1 MFCEKYK
8 PTRLQ
13 DFIGNRNAIIQLD
26 NWLLNWTAIAKSKA
40 SIISG
45 KTGIGKS
52 LLAELVAKK
61 YQYCITNIG
70 IEIENATT
78 RLNNLVSTPT
88 NILQKKNILIIDDI
102 DTADAGFITC
112 VIECIKKTA
121 IPIIITCND
130 YYAKNIKTLTA
141 HCFSVKLY
149 STTFE
154 QIQSFATN
162 VIKQEKLKITKGYAI
177 DIFAQSNGDIRFF
190 LNNLQTLDTN
200 NPTLYKSDNTTEN
213 NKDIQSN
220 TIFDTTQLLLS
231 QEHNIETKWQN
242 YIQNEEMHFHFLH
255 DNYINNICNN
265 GNGNGNG
272 KGKLDILNNLS
283 SASNCFSDSIQIQN
297 SFHFELTQYIIANNI
312 RATTFCKKKT
322 NIVFPKFM
330 QKKEKQ
336 KDIDFVSFFN
346 NNNSIAT
353 LKTHLINNGNDS
365 SNNNNDNQ
373 KTNGKKIIKKIAKN
387 TKNTKNTKI
396 TKNIIQPISPST
408 INCNNNCN
416 NNSTSPSTI
425 NCNNNCNNNSTS
437 SSSTTLPTTLPTKPK
452 LKKLP
457 KDAKIR
463 KSQDEIKNSNYKYV
477 IIS

>member
-13 DFIGNRNAIIQLD
+13 DFIGNRNTIIQLD

-88 NILQKKNILIIDDI
+88 NILQKKNLLIIDDI

-255 DNYINNICNN
+255 GNYINNICNN
-265 GNGNGNG
+265 GNGKGN
-272 KGKLDILNNLS
+272 GKLDILNNLL
-283 SASNCFSDSIQIQN
+283 SASNCFSDSIIIQN

-353 LKTHLINNGNDS
+353 LKTHLINNGNGNS
-365 SNNNNDNQ
+365 SNNNDNQ
-373 KTNGKKIIKKIAKN
+373 KTNGKKIIKKIAKIA
-387 TKNTKNTKI
+387 KNAKIVKN
-396 TKNIIQPISPST
+396 TKNIIQP
-408 INCNNNCN
+408 
-416 NNSTSPSTI
+416 TSPSTI
-425 NCNNNCNNNSTS
+425 NCNNNCNDNSTS
-437 SSSTTLPTTLPTKPK
+437 SSTTLPTKPK

>member
-1 MFCEKYK
+1 
-8 PTRLQ
+8 
-13 DFIGNRNAIIQLD
+13 
-26 NWLLNWTAIAKSKA
+26 
-40 SIISG
+40 
-45 KTGIGKS
+45 
-52 LLAELVAKK
+52 
-61 YQYCITNIG
+61 
-70 IEIENATT
+70 
-78 RLNNLVSTPT
+78 
-88 NILQKKNILIIDDI
+88 
-102 DTADAGFITC
+102 
-112 VIECIKKTA
+112 
-121 IPIIITCND
+121 
-130 YYAKNIKTLTA
+130 
-141 HCFSVKLY
+141 
-149 STTFE
+149 
-154 QIQSFATN
+154 
-162 VIKQEKLKITKGYAI
+162 
-177 DIFAQSNGDIRFF
+177 
-190 LNNLQTLDTN
+190 
-200 NPTLYKSDNTTEN
+200 LYKSDNATEN

-220 TIFDTTQLLLS
+220 TIFDTTQILLA

-255 DNYINNICNN
+255 GNYINNICNN
-265 GNGNGNG
+265 GNGNG
-272 KGKLDILNNLS
+272 KLDILNYLS

-353 LKTHLINNGNDS
+353 LKTHLINNGNGNS
-365 SNNNNDNQ
+365 SNNNDNQ

-387 TKNTKNTKI
+387 TKI
-396 TKNIIQPISPST
+396 TKKIIQPTSTST
-408 INCNNNCN
+408 IICNNNFNNKCN
-416 NNSTSPSTI
+416 D
-425 NCNNNCNNNSTS
+425 NSTS
-437 SSSTTLPTTLPTKPK
+437 SPSTTTSTTLQTKPK

>member
-13 DFIGNRNAIIQLD
+13 DFIGNQNAIIQLD
-26 NWLLNWTAIAKSKA
+26 NWLLNWTAISKTKA

-70 IEIENATT
+70 IEIENASM
-78 RLNNLVSTPT
+78 RLNNLISTPT
-88 NILQKKNILIIDDI
+88 NILQKKNLLIIDDI
-102 DTADAGFITC
+102 DTIDAGFITC
-112 VIECIKKTA
+112 VVECVKKTA

-141 HCFSVKLY
+141 YCFSVKLY
-149 STTFE
+149 PTTFE

-177 DIFAQSNGDIRFF
+177 EIFAQSNGDIRFF

-200 NPTLYKSDNTTEN
+200 NSTLYKSSNTTEN

-231 QEHNIETKWQN
+231 QETNMETKWQN

-255 DNYINNICNN
+255 GNYINNICNN
-265 GNGNGNG
+265 GN
-272 KGKLDILNNLS
+272 GKLDILNNLS

-297 SFHFELTQYIIANNI
+297 SFCFELTNYIIANNI

-336 KDIDFVSFFN
+336 KDIDFISFFN
-346 NNNSIAT
+346 NNNSIAN
-353 LKTHLINNGNDS
+353 LKFQSNGNQ
-365 SNNNNDNQ
+365 SNCNNDDNQ
-373 KTNGKKIIKKIAKN
+373 KTNVKKIIKKIAKIA
-387 TKNTKNTKI
+387 KKKL
-396 TKNIIQPISPST
+396 IQPTLTTT
-408 INCNNNCN
+408 IICNNNCDN
-416 NNSTSPSTI
+416 NLKI
-425 NCNNNCNNNSTS
+425 Q
-437 SSSTTLPTTLPTKPK
+437 TKPK

-463 KSQDEIKNSNYKYV
+463 KSPDEIKNANYKCV